1 VLVLKDMAIWAG
13 IFDKKIVQVSKNNQ
27 GRAGKKLSPVPN
39 FKIGPNEVSK

>member
-13 IFDKKIVQVSKNNQ
+13 IFDKKIVQVSKKGQ
-27 GRAGKKLSPVPN
+27 AGKKLSPVPN